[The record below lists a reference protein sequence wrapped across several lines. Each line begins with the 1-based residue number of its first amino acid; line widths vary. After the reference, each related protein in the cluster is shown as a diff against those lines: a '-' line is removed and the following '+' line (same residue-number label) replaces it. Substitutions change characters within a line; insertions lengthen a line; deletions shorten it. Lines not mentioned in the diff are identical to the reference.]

1 MMWLL
6 SSPYYTKY
14 TENGDHTQ
22 FRHID
27 FNVREMALN
36 GRGLNQVQG
45 SFALDNENNQ
55 NCTVIVKRMYKPN
68 ILQAWV

>member
-1 MMWLL
+1 MWLL

-45 SFALDNENNQ
+45 SFALHNENN
-55 NCTVIVKRMYKPN
+55 
-68 ILQAWV
+68 